1 MKDEINVGVVGC
13 GYWGPNLIR
22 NFASLKGC
30 KLKSVCDQDESRLD
44 LIASRHPGIE
54 TFTRFD
60 VFLDDE
66 DLDAVVIAVPVR
78 FHFNL
83 AFHSLKAGK
92 HVFIEKPMAASV
104 EECNAL
110 IELADE
116 KGLILMVGHTFLY
129 SPVVRKIKEIVDSGE
144 IGKIQ
149 YISCRRLNLGLYQQ
163 DINVAW
169 DLAPHDL
176 SIILHL
182 IDSNPVEVNCRGKT
196 NCNTTGAGC
205 ENRRNC
211 RANIPDVSN
220 MTLVFDDGC
229 FATVHNSWLD
239 PRKVRD
245 MAIIGDRKMIVYD
258 ELQDYEKVKIFD
270 RRIEPPV
277 MPDESRIAYHYGDM
291 WVPYIPP
298 VEPLHVECSHFIE
311 CIQTGQTPLTDG
323 RAGRDLVEILTLASE
338 SMYNSGN
345 NMLIGKYRTLS
356 CGEVTEGDTSCQ
368 KCLETA

>member
-1 MKDEINVGVVGC
+1 MTQRKPQVGVVGC

-22 NFASLKGC
+22 NFSSLKDC
-30 KLKSVCDQDESRLD
+30 VLKAVCDRDESRLQM
-44 LIASRHPGIE
+44 IAGRHPGVE
-54 TFTRFD
+54 TFTDFD
-60 VFLDDE
+60 EFLE
-66 DLDAVVIAVPVR
+66 SGDLDAVVIAVPVR
-78 FHFNL
+78 FHFDL
-83 AFHSLKAGK
+83 ASRSLKAGK
-92 HVFIEKPMAASV
+92 HVFIEKPMASSI

-116 KGLILMVGHTFLY
+116 KKLTLMVGHTFLY

-144 IGKIQ
+144 IGEIQ
-149 YISCRRLNLGLYQQ
+149 YISCRRLNLGLYQE

-182 IDSNPVEVNCRGKT
+182 IKSRPTEVNCRGKT
-196 NCNTTGAGC
+196 NCTSTPAGC
-205 ENRRNC
+205 QRRRNC

-220 MTLVFDDGC
+220 MTLVFEDGC

-258 ELQDYEKVKIFD
+258 ELQDFEKVKIYD
-270 RRIEPPV
+270 KRIKPPV
-277 MPDESRIAYHYGDM
+277 VEDETRIAYHYGDM
-291 WVPYIPP
+291 WTPYIPP
-298 VEPLHVECSHFIE
+298 LEPLQVECSHFIE
-311 CIQTGQTPLTDG
+311 CIRTGQTPLTDG

-338 SMYNSGN
+338 SMYSSGN
-345 NMLIGKYRTLS
+345 NMAIGDRKPS
-356 CGEVTEGDTSCQ
+356 CGEVLEGSE
-368 KCLETA
+368 KCLKCQEHA